1 MNKHRI
7 ETLNVISQSVN
18 EEKDRINI
26 EKSIFN
32 FCVQFAESKDI
43 LRDWSSEE
51 FVHLYKLKSLI
62 ITNRLKTNSHEGIIP
77 KEIAFL
83 TPQELYPSFY
93 AHTKELSPE
102 DVEDGLFQCKKCM
115 SRKTT
120 YYSLQTRSAD
130 EPMTN
135 FITCVLCKNRWKM

>member
-1 MNKHRI
+1 MNKHRT
-7 ETLNVISQSVN
+7 ETLNVISKYVN
-18 EEKDRINI
+18 EQKDCINI

-32 FCVQFAESKDI
+32 FCVQFAETKDI
-43 LRDWSSEE
+43 QRDWDTEE
-51 FVHLYKLKSLI
+51 FVHLYKLKSLNI
-62 ITNRLKTNSHEGIIP
+62 NNRLKTGLIDTIVP
-77 KEIAFL
+77 KTIAFL

-115 SRKTT
+115 SKKTT

-135 FITCVLCKNRWKM
+135 FITCVVCKNRWKM